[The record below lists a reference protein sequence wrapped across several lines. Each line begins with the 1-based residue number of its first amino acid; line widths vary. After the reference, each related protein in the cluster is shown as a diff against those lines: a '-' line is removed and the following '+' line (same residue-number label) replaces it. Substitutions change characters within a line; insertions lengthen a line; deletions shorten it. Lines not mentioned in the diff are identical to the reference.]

1 MMQTI
6 KIIFRSSIKSS
17 RTRSKSSRKKKKL
30 IKWKRKWGKWKR
42 KWGKWKKKQ
51 DFWRPERTYKRSNQP
66 GRYVGRLQMVIGS
79 FISALG
85 VNWQVFIVL
94 RRTHIVVQRIKKFP
108 QIDQNVKVVPFTF
121 FWFLTISKNFKN
133 FWKYCAQFN
142 AIARCNSVHFR
153 LINRLKS
160 SISNKFF
167 FDFFKKIY
175 IFKMTNIN

>member
-94 RRTHIVVQRIKKFP
+94 RRINIVVQWTIFKHFQKS

-121 FWFLTISKNFKN
+121 FWFLTISKNFDN
-133 FWKYCAQFN
+133 FQKFLKIILRAIWHYCIASVSIFN
-142 AIARCNSVHFR
+142 W
-153 LINRLKS
+153 LIG
-160 SISNKFF
+160 
-167 FDFFKKIY
+167 
-175 IFKMTNIN
+175 